1 MKFDMPLVLEQLR
14 YMGMLETIKIR
25 KTGYPVRM
33 KYLAFAQRYRCLLDP
48 RSINIRGAPTKEIGR
63 IILENFRVERDDYAM
78 GSSKVFLRENLEAVL
93 EKQRQDILE
102 VEVLKLQRYVRGY
115 LARHR
120 YEKMKESAICIQ
132 SAYRGYC
139 VRKKYSKVLKGV
151 VALQAVYRMKKQQS
165 IYGQMK
171 SEMQKR
177 RKREMDE
184 RMSHGQM
191 ALEQQRQLRASS
203 QESRASVN
211 HNNRAVASVNH
222 LEVPAELA
230 FVFSKMDLCNEGT
243 QQSNMHVCQILKVH
257 QNGFPL
263 LNSKELDLLCL
274 I

>member
-230 FVFSKMDLCNEGT
+230 FVFSKMDNDQWEVVNAPDRHLGKFLT
-243 QQSNMHVCQILKVH
+243 FYFYSFYQWWT
-257 QNGFPL
+257 
-263 LNSKELDLLCL
+263 L
-274 I
+274 IIHR